1 MIKKQKILYI
11 LAALSVII
19 FLFLLFIYIND
30 NKIAAKLID
39 EEVSNID
46 YINNIPKKEIKSSY
60 NLEDVEEVT
69 ISSFYKYK
77 DDLKNLKGK
86 GTLKID
92 SIDLNLPIFAGLNNA
107 NLLAGVGEQL
117 PNIEVGDVGNYILAA
132 HKMSYSKNLGFAKLN
147 KVKKGDLIQVIIGDT
162 KYIYKVFL
170 CTTVN
175 NSETQYLDNVDNDKI
190 ITLYTCESLYD
201 IRNSAKIVVQGRL
214 IDKK

>member
-1 MIKKQKILYI
+1 MSKKQKILCI
-11 LAALSVII
+11 LSILFALIAFI
-19 FLFLLFIYIND
+19 LLFVYVN
-30 NKIAAKLID
+30 NSKIAAKLID

-46 YINNIPKKEIKSSY
+46 YINNIPDKEVEPSY

-77 DDLKNLKGK
+77 DDLKNLKSK
-86 GTLKID
+86 GTLKIN
-92 SIDLNLPIFAGLNNA
+92 SINLNLPIFAGLNNA

-117 PNIEVGDVGNYILAA
+117 PNMEAGDVGNYILAA
-132 HKMSYSKNLGFAKLN
+132 HKMSYSQNLGFAKLG

-201 IRNSAKIVVQGRL
+201 VRNSAKIVVQGRL
-214 IDKK
+214 IDEK